1 MKKTLGTIQG
11 LMRLGRVLSIVVL
24 VFSIIGMVGCAI
36 GGVALYATGD
46 MVIETEEGNITLG
59 EVVYDELMLTIE
71 MVYFVIIVAFIA
83 CMTEVIICDR
93 MAKYFKFELNEGT
106 PFTFEGAKKLKK
118 VGILAIV
125 LPIVME
131 LVAGVI
137 GIILLANIP
146 EVAPEVAGT
155 GSTEITFVSSLGTGV
170 MMLLFALI
178 FKHGAEL
185 NEAQKKANM
194 EKDALEKKVE
204 SAKER
209 RGYYY

>member
-1 MKKTLGTIQG
+1 MSKQQG
-11 LMRLGRVLSIVVL
+11 VYRSNTSRRRRKSPKL
-24 VFSIIGMVGCAI
+24 VMF
-36 GGVALYATGD
+36 L
-46 MVIETEEGNITLG
+46 
-59 EVVYDELMLTIE
+59 
-71 MVYFVIIVAFIA
+71 
-83 CMTEVIICDR
+83 
-93 MAKYFKFELNEGT
+93 
-106 PFTFEGAKKLKK
+106 
-118 VGILAIV
+118 GILAIV

-155 GSTEITFVSSLGTGV
+155 GSTEITFASSLGTGV